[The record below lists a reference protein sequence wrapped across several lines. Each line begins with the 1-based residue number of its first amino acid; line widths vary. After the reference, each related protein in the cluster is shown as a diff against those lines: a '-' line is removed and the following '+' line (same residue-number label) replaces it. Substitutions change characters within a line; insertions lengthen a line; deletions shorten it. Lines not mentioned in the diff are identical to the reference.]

1 MQSFLGWVNPHLA
14 FGLYLRIRNSLR
26 PTLVSVANAS
36 AAVRISCCFSSNTSL
51 LGMGDSTLGILAHY
65 RQQLE
70 VSKQVPQNLLG
81 PSGWL
86 CPQGHEQL

>member
-1 MQSFLGWVNPHLA
+1 
-14 FGLYLRIRNSLR
+14 
-26 PTLVSVANAS
+26 
-36 AAVRISCCFSSNTSL
+36 
-51 LGMGDSTLGILAHY
+51 MGDSTLGILAHY